1 MIILFNI
8 LAWLSI
14 HLLTAYG
21 CSLLK
26 EGTLLRLTSVFKP
39 RGFEGDGWFRIM
51 AVRKWKSV
59 FPDAGAWF
67 RNGISKKDIGLK
79 RTSGRRRFL
88 AELNRA
94 ELCHWLQLIPSP
106 FFILFGGGTI
116 GWWMGAYGIA
126 FNLPLILIQRYNR
139 MRLLGIMRSDEPVMH
154 SSLGVV
160 HLKHKD
166 RGSPPP

>member
-1 MIILFNI
+1 MILYYI
-8 LAWLSI
+8 LAWLGI
-14 HLLTAYG
+14 HLLSAYG
-21 CSLLK
+21 CSHLK
-26 EGTLLRLTSVFKP
+26 ERSLLRLTHIFKP
-39 RGFEGDGWFRIM
+39 RDFEGAGWFRVL
-51 AVRKWKSV
+51 AVRRWKSW
-59 FPDAGAWF
+59 FPDAGGWF
-67 RNGISKKDIGLK
+67 RNGVSKKEIGLTRHGG
-79 RTSGRRRFL
+79 RTRFL

-106 FFILFGGGTI
+106 FFILFGGGVI

-139 MRLLGIMRSDEPVMH
+139 KRLLGIMQGDEPIMH

>member
-1 MIILFNI
+1 MTLLLFI
-8 LAWLSI
+8 LAWVGIHILS
-14 HLLTAYG
+14 AYG

-26 EGTLLRLTSVFKP
+26 ERTLLRLTQALKP
-39 RGFEGDGWFRIM
+39 REFEGEDWFRVF
-51 AVRKWKSV
+51 AVRRWKSW
-59 FPDAGAWF
+59 FPDAGGWF
-67 RNGISKKDIGLK
+67 RDGISKKEIGLN
-79 RTSGRRRFL
+79 RHSGRTRFL
-88 AELNRA
+88 VELNRA

-106 FFILFGGGTI
+106 FFILFGGGVI

-139 MRLLGIMRSDEPVMH
+139 KRLLRIMRGDEPIMH
-154 SSLGVV
+154 SSIGVV